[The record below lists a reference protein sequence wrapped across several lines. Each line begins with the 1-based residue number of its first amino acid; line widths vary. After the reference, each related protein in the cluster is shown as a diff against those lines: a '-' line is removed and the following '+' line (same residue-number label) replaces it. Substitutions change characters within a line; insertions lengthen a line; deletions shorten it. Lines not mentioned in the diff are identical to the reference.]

1 MILKLLALNVVV
13 MLGVFALV
21 QAIIVAIY
29 CRYMRPVLA
38 TKPWQSSDSCAVLM
52 ALRGADAHL
61 YRTLLAHLQQREVAY
76 HLHLI
81 VDSPNDPAVA
91 VIRQLPTD
99 LAQRWTMHVLEID
112 SDHCSLKCLALAQV
126 ARRLLSETGRPTFF
140 AFADGD
146 GLVSQDWLRRL
157 LAPMAPCNQESGS
170 ITTTVGATTGHRWY
184 GCFPVKELSS
194 THGTTADNSD
204 AQSQISLGA
213 IVRYFWNLGSLPQMH
228 LYRVV
233 WGGSWAIRSDVLKH
247 CGLLDSWQNALFEDT
262 QVSTF
267 VEAAGHRVVTAP
279 GVLVQS
285 YEPLGVASAT
295 RWISRQLLD
304 MRLYHPSF
312 RWTAFHAGFLALLH
326 AGILAIAIWASFL
339 QDWWSLGV
347 VITSLMG
354 YQLFY
359 LIVWRNIERT
369 AQHCLS
375 QLSFEQPIQ
384 RDTSRRAAR
393 VFWAATGLLLTQV
406 VYPLATFR
414 AFWTRTVSWRGIHY
428 RIDSPTQIR
437 RLNYEP
443 FQTDPIETRSD
454 SI

>member
-38 TKPWQSSDSCAVLM
+38 TKPWHSSDSCAVLM
-52 ALRGADAHL
+52 ALRGADPHL
-61 YRTLLAHLQQREVAY
+61 YRTLLAHLQQRDVAF

-81 VDSPNDPAVA
+81 VDSANDPAVA

-99 LAQRWTMHVLEID
+99 LAHRWTMHVLEID

-126 ARRLLSETGRPTFF
+126 ARRLLLEAGRPKFF

-146 GLVSQDWLRRL
+146 GLVSQDWLWRL
-157 LAPMAPCNQESGS
+157 LEPMAPWNQESS
-170 ITTTVGATTGHRWY
+170 SMTTTVGATTGHRWY
-184 GCFPVKELSS
+184 RCFPAKELSS
-194 THGTTADNSD
+194 PPVTTAESADER
-204 AQSQISLGA
+204 SQISLGA

-233 WGGSWAIRSDVLKH
+233 WGGSWAIRADVLEH
-247 CGLLDSWQNALFEDT
+247 CGLLESWQKALFEDT
-262 QVSTF
+262 QVRTF
-267 VEAAGHRVVTAP
+267 VEAAGHRVATAP

-285 YEPLGVASAT
+285 YEPLRVASAT

-326 AGILAIAIWASFL
+326 ACILGIAIWASLL

-347 VITSLMG
+347 VIMSLMG

-384 RDTSRRAAR
+384 RETSGSAAH

-406 VYPLATFR
+406 VYPFATVR
-414 AFWTRTVSWRGIHY
+414 AILTRTVAWRGIHY
-428 RIDSPTQIR
+428 RIDSPMQIK

-443 FQTDPIETRSD
+443 FQTDPTETRSD
-454 SI
+454 SL